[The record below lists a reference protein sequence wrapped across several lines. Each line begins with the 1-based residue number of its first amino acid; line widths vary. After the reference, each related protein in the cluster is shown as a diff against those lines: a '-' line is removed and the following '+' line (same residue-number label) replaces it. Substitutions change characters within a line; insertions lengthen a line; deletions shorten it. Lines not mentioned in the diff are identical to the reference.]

1 MINAVYGAPAR
12 LATLAADILEH
23 WERRAEAMQPYISS
37 PGKAFVVGATRE
49 ICAQIYEEIVK
60 LASRLA

>member
-12 LATLAADILEH
+12 LKALAVDLVAH
-23 WERRAEAMQPYISS
+23 WERRSAAMAPFLGV

-49 ICAQIYEEIVK
+49 ICARLYEEIVA
-60 LASRLA
+60 LRPE